1 MSEPEK
7 TASSDRVIKLTI
19 GERLALLNE
28 LPQRCGHITG
38 LIVKDIMERLG
49 TTQKDV
55 EIYNLRDGGVEGRI
69 LWDSATADI
78 QRDFTLNNKE
88 VDVLVPILQKLDKDN
103 NLPLQLARLYE
114 LIVLGKDDSPI
125 N

>member
-55 EIYNLRDGGVEGRI
+55 EIYIFGAEVFGEKELSDEK
-69 LWDSATADI
+69 AD
-78 QRDFTLNNKE
+78 
-88 VDVLVPILQKLDKDN
+88 
-103 NLPLQLARLYE
+103 
-114 LIVLGKDDSPI
+114 
-125 N
+125 